1 ASPPGTSPQSPPHL
15 PASLW
20 RHRDFVLYW
29 VGQTVDQ
36 FGSQVSWLAVPL
48 LAISLLHASSFQVAA
63 LSAASSLPV
72 LLVGLPAGA
81 VADRVR
87 RRPLMIVCALG
98 CAAAMGSI
106 PLADGVGHL
115 TLAQLYAVV
124 FVVGAL
130 AVAFDAAAGA
140 VPPLLVDNDRLVDA
154 NGKLNVA
161 RGLAEL
167 AGPSAGGVLVG
178 VVGAARAVTVDAFSY
193 VFSAATLA
201 LMRLR
206 EPRRME
212 AGDRSSGRE
221 TDSGRRFR
229 DEIADGVRI
238 VVRQPL
244 LRTIAVA
251 GGVTTFLLAG
261 VSSLWLL
268 YVIKTL
274 HWSVRA
280 AGLVYGLSLIGG
292 VAGGVVAR
300 RVIERAGVGRA
311 VIGGSLLSAPLEAV
325 TPLAP
330 SGPAGQWLV
339 AAAFTVLTCA
349 GMIAQTATTTVRQ
362 LACPL
367 DLLGRV
373 GATNRF
379 LTQGLRFLGPLGAGA
394 LATWWGLRPALL
406 LFATLTVLQAAIYA
420 LSPFRS
426 LRTLADVRPGPD
438 VACKNSDA

>member
-1 ASPPGTSPQSPPHL
+1 MQK
-15 PASLW
+15 SLW

-36 FGSQVSWLAVPL
+36 FGSQISWLAVPL
-48 LAISLLHASSFQVAA
+48 LAISVLHAGSFQVAA

-81 VADRVR
+81 VADRLR
-87 RRPLMIVCALG
+87 RRPLMIGCALG

-106 PLADGVGHL
+106 PLVDSLGHL
-115 TLAQLYAVV
+115 SVAHLYAVV

-130 AVAFDAAAGA
+130 AVAFDSAAGA

-178 VVGAARAVTVDAFSY
+178 LVGAARAVTVDAFSY
-193 VFSAATLA
+193 VFSAATIA
-201 LMRLR
+201 AMRIR
-206 EPRRME
+206 EPRKAAKGTEPRSPDE
-212 AGDRSSGRE
+212 SADRP
-221 TDSGRRFR
+221 RFR

-251 GGVTTFLLAG
+251 SGVATFLLAG

-280 AGLVYGLSLIGG
+280 AGLVYGLSL
-292 VAGGVVAR
+292 VGGVVGGLVAQR
-300 RVIERAGVGRA
+300 TIERVGVGRV
-311 VIGGSLLSAPLEAV
+311 VIGGSLLSAPLEVA

-330 SGPAGQWLV
+330 HGLAGQWLV
-339 AAAFTVLTCA
+339 ALAFTVLTCA
-349 GMIAQTATTTVRQ
+349 GMIAQTAITTVRQ
-362 LACPL
+362 LACPIE
-367 DLLGRV
+367 LLGRV
-373 GATNRF
+373 VATNRF
-379 LTQGLRFLGPLGAGA
+379 LTQGLRFLGPLVAGA
-394 LATWWGLRPALL
+394 LAVGWGVRPVLIV
-406 LFATLTVLQAAIYA
+406 FATLTLAQAAIYA
-420 LSPFRS
+420 ASPFRG
-426 LRTLADVRPGPD
+426 LRAMAAISAVSAT
-438 VACKNSDA
+438 

>member
-1 ASPPGTSPQSPPHL
+1 M
-15 PASLW
+15 
-20 RHRDFVLYW
+20 
-29 VGQTVDQ
+29 
-36 FGSQVSWLAVPL
+36 PL
-48 LAISLLHASSFQVAA
+48 LAISVLRAGSFQVAS

-81 VADRVR
+81 LADRTR

-98 CAAAMGSI
+98 CAVAMGSI
-106 PLADGVGHL
+106 PLADGVGKL

-140 VPPLLVDNDRLVDA
+140 VPPLLVDDDRLVDA

-178 VVGAARAVTVDAFSY
+178 LVGAARAVTVDAFSY
-193 VFSAATLA
+193 VFSAVTIA
-201 LMRLR
+201 LMSLR
-206 EPRRME
+206 EPRRIE
-212 AGDRSSGRE
+212 AGGQAPELKTGTTGDQ
-221 TDSGRRFR
+221 RFR
-229 DEIADGVRI
+229 DEIVDGVRI

-244 LRTIAVA
+244 VRTIAVA

-268 YVIKTL
+268 YVVKTL
-274 HWSVRA
+274 EWSVRA

-292 VAGGVVAR
+292 VVGGALAQ
-300 RVIERAGVGRA
+300 RVIARVGVGRA
-311 VIGGSLLSAPLEAV
+311 VVGGALFSAPLEAV

-330 SGPAGQWLV
+330 HGLAGQWLV
-339 AAAFTVLTCA
+339 AAAFTILTCA

-362 LACPL
+362 LACPI
-367 DLLGRV
+367 DMLGRV
-373 GATNRF
+373 SATNRF

-394 LATWWGLRPALL
+394 LATVWGLRPALL
-406 LFATLTVLQAAIYA
+406 VFAGLTLAQAAIYA
-420 LSPFRS
+420 ASPFRS
-426 LRTLADVRPGPD
+426 LHTMADVTAAGPRSTAVQD
-438 VACKNSDA
+438 RA

>member
-1 ASPPGTSPQSPPHL
+1 
-15 PASLW
+15 
-20 RHRDFVLYW
+20 
-29 VGQTVDQ
+29 
-36 FGSQVSWLAVPL
+36 VPL
-48 LAISLLHASSFQVAA
+48 LAISVLRSGSFQVAA
-63 LSAASSLPV
+63 LSAAASLPV

-81 VADRVR
+81 LADRVR
-87 RRPLMIVCALG
+87 RRPLMIICALG

-106 PLADGVGHL
+106 PLADGLGHL
-115 TLAQLYAVV
+115 TLAQLYVVV
-124 FVVGAL
+124 FVVGGL

-140 VPPLLVDNDRLVDA
+140 VPPLLVDDDRLVDA

-178 VVGAARAVTVDAFSY
+178 LVGAARAVTADAFSY
-193 VFSAATLA
+193 VFSAVTIA

-206 EPRRME
+206 EPHRIE
-212 AGDRSSGRE
+212 ARFTTPELE
-221 TDSGRRFR
+221 TGTGPEQRFR
-229 DEIADGVRI
+229 DEVADGVRI

-268 YVIKTL
+268 YVVKTL

-292 VAGGVVAR
+292 VLGGALAQ
-300 RVIERAGVGRA
+300 RVIARAGVGRA
-311 VIGGSLLSAPLEAV
+311 VIGGSLLSAPLETV

-330 SGPAGQWLV
+330 HGLAGQWLV
-339 AAAFTVLTCA
+339 ATAFTALTCA
-349 GMIAQTATTTVRQ
+349 GMIAQTAITTVRQ
-362 LACPL
+362 LACPI
-367 DLLGRV
+367 DMLGRV
-373 GATNRF
+373 TATNRF

-394 LATWWGLRPALL
+394 VATLWGLRPALL
-406 LFATLTVLQAAIYA
+406 LFAVLTLAQAAIYA
-420 LSPFRS
+420 ASPFRS
-426 LRTLADVRPGPD
+426 LHAMSDVSE
-438 VACKNSDA
+438 A